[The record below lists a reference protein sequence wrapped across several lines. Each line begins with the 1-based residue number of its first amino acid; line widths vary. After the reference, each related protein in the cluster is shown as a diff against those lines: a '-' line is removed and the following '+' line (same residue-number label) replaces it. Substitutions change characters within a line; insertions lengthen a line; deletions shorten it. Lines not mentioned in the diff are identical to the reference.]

1 MHKSSEDTNPLNIN
15 VFALVRGS
23 MMQIMGRSSTV
34 SSYVVI
40 KFCASLL
47 VLVLVLLVLV
57 LVVLVAVLVSSL
69 PTSIIPL
76 PKCERRSNH
85 TLNHFVRPS
94 IPFISKYQY

>member
-1 MHKSSEDTNPLNIN
+1 MHKSSEDTNPFNIN

-23 MMQIMGRSSTV
+23 MMQIMGSSSTV
-34 SSYVVI
+34 SAYVVM

-47 VLVLVLLVLV
+47 VLVLVLVV
-57 LVVLVAVLVSSL
+57 LVVVSSL

-85 TLNHFVRPS
+85 TLYHFVRPS